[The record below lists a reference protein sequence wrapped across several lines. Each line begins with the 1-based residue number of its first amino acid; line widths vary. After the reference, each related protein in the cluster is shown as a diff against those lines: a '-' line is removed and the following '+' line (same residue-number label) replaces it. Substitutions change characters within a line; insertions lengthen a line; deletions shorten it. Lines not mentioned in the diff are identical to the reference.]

1 MWSGATRKFGAEV
14 TRLLA
19 TRHYPP
25 IMWTAGG
32 KIMKLKLLV
41 AALLSGVPALAQ
53 DGANEIIVTAA
64 RKESDGYDE
73 RIPAVGLKR
82 AVDFAIQE
90 VTIVGDTRD
99 RDKRQAEIYAM
110 VKNAVDLAA
119 KRGDI
124 ALATG
129 EMVVEPLTAG
139 NYRNLKLTSDGR
151 PDTDRT
157 SFLVKS
163 RLSGSTDAKAALEH
177 INAFI
182 KAVPTVGRAEM
193 RHSDDLTLSVVGPDQ
208 YRAGILDLVAA
219 DARATAGRLGADYA
233 VEAKGLDRPVEW

>member
-1 MWSGATRKFGAEV
+1 M
-14 TRLLA
+14 RLIVLFSLA
-19 TRHYPP
+19 LSAVP
-25 IMWTAGG
+25 
-32 KIMKLKLLV
+32 V
-41 AALLSGVPALAQ
+41 AAQ
-53 DGANEIIVTAA
+53 DGTGEIIVTAQ

-73 RIPAVGLKR
+73 RIPAVGLRR
-82 AVDFAIQE
+82 AADFAIQE
-90 VTIVGDTRD
+90 VSIVGDTRD

-110 VKNAVDLAA
+110 VKNAVDLSA

-124 ALATG
+124 SLATG
-129 EMVVEPLTAG
+129 EMVVEPLTIA

-182 KAVPTVGRAEM
+182 KAVPTVGRAEI

-208 YRAGILDLVAA
+208 YRASILDLVAA
-219 DARATAGRLGADYA
+219 DARATAARVGPDYG
-233 VEAKGLDRPVEW
+233 VEAKGLDRPVEWSRASLTEVFLYVPYTYVVVPKNR

>member
-1 MWSGATRKFGAEV
+1 MRISI
-14 TRLLA
+14 L
-19 TRHYPP
+19 
-25 IMWTAGG
+25 M
-32 KIMKLKLLV
+32 
-41 AALLSGVPALAQ
+41 AALLSAVPAIAQ
-53 DGANEIIVTAA
+53 DGASEIIVTAA

-82 AVDFAIQE
+82 AADFAIQE

-110 VKNAVDLAA
+110 VKNAVELAA

-129 EMVVEPLTAG
+129 EMIVEPLTVA
-139 NYRNLKLTSDGR
+139 NYRNLKLVSDGR

-163 RLSGSTDAKAALEH
+163 RLSGGTDAKAALEH

-193 RHSDDLTLSVVGPDQ
+193 RHTDDLTLSVVNPDQ
-208 YRAGILDLVAA
+208 YRAQIIDLVAA
-219 DARATAGRLGADYA
+219 DARVTSARLGNDYG
-233 VEAKGLDRPVEW
+233 VEAKGLDRPVEWSRASLTDVFLYVPYSYVVVPKAR